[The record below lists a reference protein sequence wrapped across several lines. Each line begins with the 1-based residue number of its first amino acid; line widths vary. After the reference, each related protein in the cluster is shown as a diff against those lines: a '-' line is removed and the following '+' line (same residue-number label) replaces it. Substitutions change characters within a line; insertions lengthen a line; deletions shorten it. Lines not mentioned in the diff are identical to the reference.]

1 MAEQIGNPSNK
12 RKNRSSSSGGSCNS
26 HGSPDAKKSNYTGDF
41 HRAEGEATYI
51 REEEDEVLIAL
62 SMSEEIHQKLQQI
75 LKKLEKLSTIEVTV
89 NNLQTSL
96 ADMSAKIQTLESSH
110 ASAKQ
115 EITDLKTKQAAALK
129 DCEGINASLSQF
141 HTKKKTINAKLK
153 ELESK
158 CLYMETYSR
167 RENIKFEDIE
177 EEADTEDTEA
187 VLRPFLSKELGY
199 HDAESVE
206 IQPVHRLGKKRDGQ
220 KPRAI
225 LARFLRY
232 KDCEKILSLGPR
244 LRESEFR
251 IYQDLPYEIVHVMVF

>member
-1 MAEQIGNPSNK
+1 M
-12 RKNRSSSSGGSCNS
+12 
-26 HGSPDAKKSNYTGDF
+26 
-41 HRAEGEATYI
+41 
-51 REEEDEVLIAL
+51 
-62 SMSEEIHQKLQQI
+62 
-75 LKKLEKLSTIEVTV
+75 EVTV
-89 NNLQTSL
+89 NNLLTSL

-141 HTKKKTINAKLK
+141 HTNEETINAKLK

-158 CLYMETYSR
+158 CPYMKAFSR
-167 RENIKFEDIE
+167 RENIKFENIE

-187 VLRPFLSKELGY
+187 VLRSFLSKALGY

-206 IQPVHRLGKKRDGQ
+206 IQRVLCLGKKRDGQ

-225 LARFLRY
+225 LARFFRY
-232 KDCEKILSLGPR
+232 KDCENIL
-244 LRESEFR
+244 
-251 IYQDLPYEIVHVMVF
+251 